1 MALIALICLV
11 AFLLRKRKRTEFG
24 PGKEL
29 FHETEFSTT
38 APIVSD
44 SNRPPN
50 AMTTLSI
57 VSSTSPTSLLHT
69 PPLAV
74 VPASPT
80 TATPPFME
88 NSREYQYYMHEP
100 EISDSTTL
108 ATPSQTTPSVF
119 SSTSLSP
126 LSDRHLSD
134 NQATFLAGLLR
145 QGMSASDVPRI
156 LENMGE
162 DGQAHHKI
170 TTNSHHPPA
179 YDFKNT

>member
-1 MALIALICLV
+1 
-11 AFLLRKRKRTEFG
+11 
-24 PGKEL
+24 
-29 FHETEFSTT
+29 
-38 APIVSD
+38 
-44 SNRPPN
+44 
-50 AMTTLSI
+50 
-57 VSSTSPTSLLHT
+57 
-69 PPLAV
+69 
-74 VPASPT
+74 
-80 TATPPFME
+80 
-88 NSREYQYYMHEP
+88 MHEP

-119 SSTSLSP
+119 SSTSLRP